1 MIRLLSQNPSSAP
14 PSNGNQL
21 FLSKFQE
28 EVAKREKQTKKPK
41 TNKQTNKTKNWLEPN
56 KPKMAEDLTLNGP
69 RASLHAHCNILA
81 AK

>member
-1 MIRLLSQNPSSAP
+1 MIRLLSQNPSPAP

-28 EVAKREKQTKKPK
+28 EVAKREKKK
-41 TNKQTNKTKNWLEPN
+41 NKNWLEAN

>member
-1 MIRLLSQNPSSAP
+1 MIRLLPQNPTPAP

-28 EVAKREKQTKKPK
+28 EVAKKE
-41 TNKQTNKTKNWLEPN
+41 NKTKQNKNKNWLEPN
-56 KPKMAEDLTLNGP
+56 KPKMAEDLTSNGP

>member
-1 MIRLLSQNPSSAP
+1 MIRLLSQNPSPAP

-28 EVAKREKQTKKPK
+28 EVAKREKQ
-41 TNKQTNKTKNWLEPN
+41 NKTKQNKNWLEAN